1 MSVVA
6 IIPARAGSKG
16 VPGKNLERVG
26 GMTLVQRAVVACRD
40 SATIDEVIVSSDG
53 PEILDAASSSGAVAL
68 SRPDDLASDVATS
81 ESAVLHALDAA
92 DGGRHGPPEIV
103 VFVQC
108 TSPFIDPSDLDEAV
122 RAVRSGEYD
131 VVFSA
136 VESERFLWMRSEDG
150 ASGINHDMSAR
161 ARRQDREPEYAETG
175 AFYVMNA
182 EGFRAHGHRFFG
194 RVEPHTV
201 PPGHAF
207 EIDTRFDL
215 DLVRQLAPLVD
226 PLRGAIPRLDDIDAL
241 VMDFD
246 GVHTDNTATVDE
258 TGRESVRVNRSDGL
272 GLAMLRRHE
281 LHVLILSTERN
292 PVVQRRA
299 EKLGLE
305 CISGQRDKRESL
317 VTWAVG
323 AGLERDRILYVGND
337 ENDRGCLEWVGW
349 PVVVADAHDAVRHLA
364 RCTTVRPGG
373 AGAVREVVDWLMAER

>member
-26 GMTLVQRAVVACRD
+26 GMTLVERAVVACRR
-40 SATIDEVIVSSDG
+40 SATVDEVIVSSDG

-68 SRPDDLASDVATS
+68 SRPEDLASDVASS
-81 ESAVLHALDAA
+81 ESAVLHALDAPESS
-92 DGGRHGPPEIV
+92 RQGPPEIV

-108 TSPFIDPSDLDEAV
+108 TSPFIDPSDLDGAV
-122 RAVRSGEYD
+122 RAVRSGECD
-131 VVFSA
+131 VAFSA
-136 VESERFLWMRSEDG
+136 VESHRFLWRMSGDG
-150 ASGINHDMSAR
+150 ASGINHDMATR
-161 ARRQDREPEYAETG
+161 ARRQDRGTEYAETG

-182 EGFRAHGHRFFG
+182 AGLRDSGHRFFG
-194 RVEPHTV
+194 RVRPHAV
-201 PPGHAF
+201 PEGHAF

-226 PLRGAIPRLDDIDAL
+226 PLRRAVPSLADIDAL

-258 TGRESVRVNRSDGL
+258 TGHESVRVNRSDGL
-272 GLAMLRRHE
+272 GLAMLRQRE
-281 LHVLILSTERN
+281 LEILILSTERN

-299 EKLGLE
+299 EKLGLA
-305 CISGQRDKRESL
+305 CTSGQSDKLQAL
-317 VTWAVG
+317 VAWADG
-323 AGLERDRILYVGND
+323 ARIQRDRILYIGND

-349 PVVVADAHDAVRHLA
+349 PVVVADAHDAVRDLA
-364 RCTTVRPGG
+364 RCTTERPGG
-373 AGAVREVVDWLMAER
+373 AGAVREVVDWLIAGE